1 MDYSISQMKVE
12 LLRLCNDVAGGVVKE
27 DGIGGYSG
35 QIKKRRIAKL
45 LRKIVPSSLNKE
57 CLKETIT

>member
-1 MDYSISQMKVE
+1 
-12 LLRLCNDVAGGVVKE
+12 VAGGVVKE